1 MQKNEVGPF
10 TLYYMQK
17 LTQNESKINLNLA
30 RKAEIN
36 MNNHVFQCYIER
48 HVLKW
53 NKQKAILDFWMVR
66 HNSIK

>member
-10 TLYYMQK
+10 PLYYVQK

-36 MNNHVFQCYIER
+36 MNNHIFQYHIER

-53 NKQKAILDFWMVR
+53 NK
-66 HNSIK
+66 

>member
-53 NKQKAILDFWMVR
+53 NK
-66 HNSIK
+66 